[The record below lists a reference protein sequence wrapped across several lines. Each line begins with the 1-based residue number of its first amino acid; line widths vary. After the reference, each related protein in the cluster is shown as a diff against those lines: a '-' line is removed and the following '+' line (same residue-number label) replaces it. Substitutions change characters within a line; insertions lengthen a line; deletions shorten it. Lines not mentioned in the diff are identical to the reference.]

1 MRKQELTALASDIRG
16 FLVDAVSKKGGHL
29 ASNLGAV
36 ELTLALYSVFDPPKD
51 KLIFDVGHQA
61 YTHKL
66 LSGRMED
73 FSTLRDFGG
82 LSGFPKMYESPY
94 DAFGTGHSS
103 TSISAGLGMCRARE
117 LSGENYHVVSV
128 IGDGSMT
135 GGLAYEALN
144 NVSQLKSNFIIVLN
158 DNEMSI
164 SRNVGG
170 MSGFLSTFRSGSGYN
185 RLKSDV
191 KSTLGKIPY
200 IGEGLVEKIGDSK
213 DSLKE
218 IVMPGGMVFEN
229 MGITYLGPVDGHDI
243 QAMKQIFRRAKK
255 LDRCV
260 IIHVRTQKGKGYEPA
275 EKRPVYFHGVGPF
288 DKETGKPLKKAAADY
303 SKVFGHF
310 LTEYAEKDPKVVAIS
325 AAMTENVGLAGFR
338 KKFPDRF
345 FDVGIAEQHAVTF
358 AAGLAAGGMHPV
370 AAIYST
376 FLQRAYDEIV
386 HDVCLQDLPVVFA
399 IDRAGIV
406 GRDGETHQGV
416 FDLAYLLSIPNLTVM
431 TPSDAGELMEM
442 LELSLKLQKPAA
454 VRYPRGTA
462 KKKRE
467 DAKPVAYGKAEVLSD
482 GKDAALLA
490 FGAMVDECQKAEKIL
505 KESGLSVT
513 VVNMRFAKPLDEEL
527 VKEMLASY
535 PLVVTAEDGMLSGG
549 AGERIA
555 AIAAGL
561 KDAAQ
566 VLSVGVPDTFV
577 PQGEVQELYRLYG
590 MDAEGIAKTVKEALE
605 AAK

>member
-200 IGEGLVEKIGDSK
+200 IGEGLVERIGDSK

-303 SKVFGHF
+303 SKVFGRF

-358 AAGLAAGGMHPV
+358 AAGLAAAGIHPV

-467 DAKPVAYGKAEVLSD
+467 DAKPVVYGKAEVLSD

-527 VKEMLASY
+527 IKEMLASY